1 MRTLLPGEIVLL
13 LNSQDADTIELGPGV
28 RAVRM
33 APTLHGRPV
42 FQIERDGEPGKDV
55 RDMDGHEL
63 AELSELIGRKI
74 GPEFGVRV
82 PGGDTDDADDLTPD
96 YLKPSPDK
104 DDGDPLDDLLT
115 PDYMKP
121 KPDDGDPLDVLL
133 TPDALRTKDDGDP
146 LDYPGDYPQ
155 RR

>member
-74 GPEFGVRV
+74 GPEFCVHV
-82 PGGDTDDADDLTPD
+82 LEGDKPDHTDDADE
-96 YLKPSPDK
+96 
-104 DDGDPLDDLLT
+104 LT

-121 KPDDGDPLDVLL
+121 KPDDGDELDVLL